1 MCGPCENQETPLK
14 SRESRQST
22 RVWPYQQ
29 GKGGERREVRGR
41 WVERPGLVSRSR
53 LEGQYTPNTRL
64 SDEEVG
70 SSFLFFESVSH
81 QPFEFPRVLCQRKE
95 GVESL
100 DHVDIGG
107 RDKRRRR
114 LHLIA
119 FCGVASFCEAR
130 AILAPST
137 IQCHQ
142 VPGCFERGIRVGWW
156 HT

>member
-81 QPFEFPRVLCQRKE
+81 QPFEFPRGPLSKKAWRA
-95 GVESL
+95 L
-100 DHVDIGG
+100 DYVDIEG

-142 VPGCFERGIRVGWW
+142 VRAVLREVLRVGWS